1 MKAHEI
7 LHRFSDENADEIL
20 AHLYQ
25 EDKPA
30 YRACLQVLANRRRL
44 RPVILERKP
53 KPERH
58 AWMRTELARA
68 TNNDVST
75 EILQAWLLGAHRPM
89 ICEFLDALH
98 VPHDGQGLLESLP
111 SEPSPEALRAAIDEI
126 FQNHPALPVTAY
138 LLLFPEMDIAN
149 WPEFTKILAE
159 DPRLSPRPATTSATT
174 S

>member
-7 LHRFSDENADEIL
+7 LTPFSDDNAGEIL
-20 AHLYQ
+20 NYLHA

-30 YRACLQVLANRRRL
+30 YRACVQLLANRRRL
-44 RPVILERKP
+44 RPVILERKS

-58 AWMRTELARA
+58 AWMRTELTRPG
-68 TNNDVST
+68 NNDVAT

-89 ICEFLDALH
+89 ICEFLDTLQI
-98 VPHDGQGLLESLP
+98 PHDGQGLLETLP
-111 SEPSPEALRAAIDEI
+111 DEPTPEALKKAIDGI

-149 WPEFTKILAE
+149 WPSFNQILQD
-159 DPRLSPRPATTSATT
+159 DPRLSAGTPIVKTP
-174 S
+174 